1 MTAAGPSHV
10 DKLRKRRDFLA
21 AAKAERA
28 GVASFLLQG
37 RNRRDENDARLGFTV
52 TKKVGN
58 AVVRNRIRRRMREA
72 ARAVVPGAGRPGFDY
87 VMVARPHALRVPFP
101 DLVHDLERALARLHG
116 GGRTKSRDK
125 TGPAEA

>member
-1 MTAAGPSHV
+1 MTAAGPSQV

-37 RNRRDENDARLGFTV
+37 RHRQDEDDVRLGFTV

-72 ARAVVPGAGRPGFDY
+72 ARAVVPGAGRPGYDY
-87 VMVARPHALRVPFP
+87 VMVARPHALRAPFP

-125 TGPAEA
+125 ARP

>member
-37 RNRRDENDARLGFTV
+37 RNRPDSTDVRLGFTV

-72 ARAVVPGAGRPGFDY
+72 ARAVVPGAGRPGYDY
-87 VMVARPHALRVPFP
+87 VMVARPHALRAPFP

-125 TGPAEA
+125 ALP